1 MFRFFKKKC
10 LLYYLVARLMPLAI
24 KNMYLYTIKNSRFNL
39 LLLFYILMNT
49 DKNYTSIRLQLI

>member
-1 MFRFFKKKC
+1 MFRLFKKKC